1 MFKMS
6 WVQSPAGSRFFGIS
20 LLSQKAYLLTEVCNG
35 DVMCFA
41 CALLHLESDMSNAVM
56 LWLVLHWSGFR

>member
-1 MFKMS
+1 MFR
-6 WVQSPAGSRFFGIS
+6 W
-20 LLSQKAYLLTEVCNG
+20 LVCSCDVHV

-56 LWLVLHWSGFR
+56 LWLVLNWSGTR